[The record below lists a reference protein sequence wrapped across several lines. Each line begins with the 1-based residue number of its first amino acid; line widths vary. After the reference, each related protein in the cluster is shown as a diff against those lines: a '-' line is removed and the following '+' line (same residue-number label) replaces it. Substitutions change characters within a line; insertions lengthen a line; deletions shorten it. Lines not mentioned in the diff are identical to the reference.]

1 MCPCLCWE
9 AASAHTYMFYHS
21 VKLPV
26 NLLALQTILLPFYII
41 NWCVNHNDESL
52 ITSFCTMPWALSI
65 LIENNQTKTKHW
77 FNTVI
82 CPISPWWRHQ
92 MEIFSALLAICAG
105 QWRGALMFTL
115 ICTRIN
121 GWVNNR
127 EAGVLRR
134 YRAHYDVIVR
144 SLPYFVEVLYHSFSP
159 ITVGWHLLLTKHTL
173 PITPLW
179 TALHMKEYWFLGN
192 VLPVIKA

>member
-1 MCPCLCWE
+1 MCSCLCWE
-9 AASAHTYMFYHS
+9 AASAHTYMFYYS

-41 NWCVNHNDESL
+41 NSCVNHNDESL

-77 FNTVI
+77 FNIVI

-105 QWRGALMFTL
+105 NSPVPGEFPTQRPVTGSFDVYFDLRPNKWLSKQSWGWWFETLSCSLWRHRNVFAIFCRGFVPLIFAHDRRVALA
-115 ICTRIN
+115 
-121 GWVNNR
+121 VNKTHI
-127 EAGVLRR
+127 
-134 YRAHYDVIVR
+134 AHYTFMNSVT
-144 SLPYFVEVLYHSFSP
+144 H
-159 ITVGWHLLLTKHTL
+159 
-173 PITPLW
+173 
-179 TALHMKEYWFLGN
+179 
-192 VLPVIKA
+192 